1 MGRIASPARVFA
13 MALLASLAC
22 LAARPAFADEGIAR
36 RLAALRVLVSEASA
50 APRADRP
57 GSARSGS
64 ARPGGDCAKGAW
76 WSASDYAVRARTEA
90 AIRDAALRFAVDE
103 RLIRSV
109 IRHESNYD
117 IRAVS
122 HKGAMGLMQL
132 MPATARSLGVRC
144 AFDPREN
151 VLGGTRYL
159 RQLRD
164 QLGSWSRAIAGYNA
178 GPARVVSGR
187 RLPRETEVYLER
199 VLGSWK

>member
-1 MGRIASPARVFA
+1 VRGGRGPSASPARAFA
-13 MALLASLAC
+13 MALLVSLAC
-22 LAARPAFADEGIAR
+22 LAARPALADEAIAR
-36 RLAALRVLVSEASA
+36 RLAALRVLVPEQSA
-50 APRADRP
+50 APR
-57 GSARSGS
+57 SAPPGS
-64 ARPGGDCAKGAW
+64 ARPGGDCARGAW
-76 WSASDYAVRARTEA
+76 WSASDYAVRSRTEA

>member
-1 MGRIASPARVFA
+1 VRGRASSPAWGFA
-13 MALLASLAC
+13 LALLASLPC
-22 LAARPAFADEGIAR
+22 LAARPALADEAIAR
-36 RLAALRVLVSEASA
+36 RLAALRVLVPEEAE
-50 APRADRP
+50 APLR
-57 GSARSGS
+57 
-64 ARPGGDCAKGAW
+64 ARPGGDCAADAW
-76 WSASDYAVRARTEA
+76 WSASPYAVRSRTEA

-132 MPATARSLGVRC
+132 MPATARQLGVHC
-144 AFDPREN
+144 AFDPRAN

-164 QLGSWSRAIAGYNA
+164 QLGSWARAIAGYNA
-178 GPARVVSGR
+178 GPARVESGQ
-187 RLPRETEVYLER
+187 RLPRETEIYLER
-199 VLGSWK
+199 VLGSWR